1 MNNIILNSIKNEF
14 VLKRMIM
21 ERDFY
26 EYVKEAWT
34 VIDPDEFMPAWHV
47 ECMCRHLEAVAKRQ
61 ITILDLNIPPGFA
74 KSLIISVLYPTWR
87 WTTEP
92 HMKFITCS
100 RAMDLAIRDTLKSR
114 RLIESEWYR
123 KFWGHKFRLTT
134 DQNTKGNYEN
144 DMMGSRVA
152 TSAGGG
158 GTGLRGDEILI
169 DDAISRDD
177 ANSDTV
183 NESVN
188 DYLRHTLFNRQSITK
203 QTAIAGI
210 GQRFRDDDYHS
221 TLLALEGCCHVVL
234 PLEFD
239 PTSKFSSE
247 FFTDPRT
254 EAGELLWKNDRL
266 DKKWLANIKK
276 MLGTANYLAQY
287 QQAPQVDGGDL
298 FKTEWWQYFDMKE
311 ISHQNAKTIIAVD
324 CASRDGET
332 NDFTA
337 SLVCKKIG
345 EKFYF
350 IELYHKKVTFPNLKK
365 DFIALAEKHNPT
377 VIYIE
382 HASNGIPLADEMKL
396 TKFKCI
402 TKSVVAKNDKL
413 ARARSVTP
421 IIERGD
427 VYLLRDALWLNTLI
441 TECSKFPS
449 TKCHDDIVDTISLTL
464 SQERVNIMAMS
475 AII

>member
-1 MNNIILNSIKNEF
+1 MNDLITEVLKTEF

-26 EYVKEAWT
+26 EFVKEAWN
-34 VIDPDEFMPAWHV
+34 VIDPDEFMPAWHI
-47 ECMCRHLEAVAKRQ
+47 ECMCRHLEAIAKRQ

-74 KSLIISVLYPTWR
+74 KSLVISVLYPVWR

-92 HMKFITCS
+92 HLKFITCS

-114 RLIESEWYR
+114 RLIESKWFR
-123 KFWGHKFRLTT
+123 KYWGHKFKLTT

-144 DMMGSRVA
+144 DKMGSRVA
-152 TSAGGG
+152 TSARGG

-177 ANSDTV
+177 ANSDVV
-183 NESVN
+183 NTSVN

-221 TLLALEGCCHVVL
+221 VLLSLDGCCHVVL

-239 PTSKFSSE
+239 PASKFSTK
-247 FFTDPRT
+247 FYTDPRT
-254 EAGELLWKNDRL
+254 EEMELLWKSRKL
-266 DKKWLANIKK
+266 DDKWLANTKL
-276 MLGTANYLAQY
+276 MLGRRDYLAQY
-287 QQAPQVDGGDL
+287 QQTPQVDGGDL
-298 FKTEWWQYFDMKE
+298 FKTEWWHYFDSSEIDFKE
-311 ISHQNAKTIIAVD
+311 AKTIIAVD
-324 CASRDGET
+324 CASKTGEE

-337 SLVCKKIG
+337 CIVCKKINN
-345 EKFYF
+345 KFYF
-350 IELYHKKVTFPNLKK
+350 IDLYHKKVTFPELKR
-365 DFIALAEKHNPT
+365 DFVSLAEKHKPS

-382 HASNGIPLADEMKL
+382 HASNGIPLIDEMNT
-396 TKFKCI
+396 TKFARI
-402 TKSVVAKNDKL
+402 IRPVVAKNDKL
-413 ARARSVTP
+413 ARARSITP

-427 VYLLRDALWLNTLI
+427 VYLLKNAIWLNALI

-449 TKCHDDIVDTISLTL
+449 TKYHDDIVDTITLTL
-464 SQERVNIMAMS
+464 NQERANIRTMC
-475 AII
+475 AIV